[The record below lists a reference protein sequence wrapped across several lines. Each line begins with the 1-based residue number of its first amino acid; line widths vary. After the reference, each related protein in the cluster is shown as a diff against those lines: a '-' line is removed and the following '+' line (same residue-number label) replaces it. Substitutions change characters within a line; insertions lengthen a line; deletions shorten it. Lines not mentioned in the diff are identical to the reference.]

1 MVRAAARL
9 KSRDP
14 LPEILSGNPEHT
26 RMLIDSSPHKW
37 SYRAGVI
44 SFDADDKPTEAEQ
57 SEVMETFE
65 AVAFAGLE
73 PEQVNMLWVRHS
85 DQGRVELHFCTPRLE
100 LTSRKS
106 FNIAP
111 PGYQKA
117 FDAVRDLLNKQ
128 HDWADP
134 EEPSRALER
143 KTEKEARPRAQ
154 SREAVQN
161 WIEDLIISGE
171 INNRAEMVTSLQQ
184 AGFEIPRQA
193 KQTITILDP
202 DSNTR
207 WRMKGTIFH
216 DNWTRDAALERQAQ
230 RPHAEHATAAN
241 RLDGISLQELR
252 ERYQNHIERRARYNR
267 SRYPL
272 PARDLA
278 PELER
283 DIEQG
288 MGDGRESTADPT
300 EADEAAM
307 AHDRPHPP
315 ALGAPDLGRPLD
327 LDTLFS
333 RQPAQQSGQQLGQ
346 HQSEPP
352 LCADRHQDGIGD
364 ALPDDREPIPLLT
377 LLTRPLPH
385 DADNPTNL
393 DDTTRTRIARLRGRL
408 DRQIG
413 ALHRGTEQLAAT
425 LNSLADQTVRSTRGL
440 THGLHQLTTSL
451 QRSFDWLG
459 RSANQQS
466 PKTSLGPSAEGP
478 QRDRTNR
485 FIASVLK
492 ARTKSH
498 QLER

>member
-1 MVRAAARL
+1 MLIKVFANGQGGGAAPVEYLIAREVL
-9 KSRDP
+9 AYDDYRNLMRDSSGKPQMKIRDP
-14 LPEILSGNPEHT
+14 LPDIMAGNPDHT

-57 SEVMETFE
+57 REVMETFE

-73 PEQVNMLWVRHS
+73 PEQFNMLWVRHS

-117 FDAVRDLLNKQ
+117 FDAVRDFLNKQ

-154 SREAVQN
+154 SREAVQD
-161 WIEDLIISGE
+161 WIEDLIISGA

-207 WRMKGTIFH
+207 WRMKGTIFN
-216 DNWTRDAALERQAQ
+216 DDWTRDATLERQAQ
-230 RPHAEHATAAN
+230 QPHAEHATAAN
-241 RLDGISLQELR
+241 RLDGVSLQELR

-267 SRYPL
+267 SRYPH
-272 PARDLA
+272 PARVPA

-288 MGDGRESTADPT
+288 MGNGRENTADPAK
-300 EADEAAM
+300 ADEAAM
-307 AHDRPHPP
+307 ASDRPHHS
-315 ALGAPDLGRPLD
+315 ALGTPDLARPLD
-327 LDTLFS
+327 LGSTLPH
-333 RQPAQQSGQQLGQ
+333 QPAHRTGQQPGQ

-352 LCADRHQDGIGD
+352 LCADRHKDGIGD
-364 ALPDDREPIPLLT
+364 ALPDDREPIPLHAP
-377 LLTRPLPH
+377 LTRPLP
-385 DADNPTNL
+385 P
-393 DDTTRTRIARLRGRL
+393 
-408 DRQIG
+408 
-413 ALHRGTEQLAAT
+413 
-425 LNSLADQTVRSTRGL
+425 
-440 THGLHQLTTSL
+440 
-451 QRSFDWLG
+451 
-459 RSANQQS
+459 
-466 PKTSLGPSAEGP
+466 
-478 QRDRTNR
+478 
-485 FIASVLK
+485 
-492 ARTKSH
+492 
-498 QLER
+498 